1 MLGQLKDTMGTMKE
15 KMVENAKFWAEL
27 AEPLVNPDTIDAV
40 NDICPTPSQS

>member
-15 KMVENAKFWAEL
+15 KMVENAKLWAQL
-27 AEPLVNPDTIDAV
+27 AEPLVNPDTINAV